1 MSRYKIHDQ
10 QGLYFLTLT
19 VVGWIDVFS
28 RAKYKHIILDSLR
41 YCQKE
46 KGLNVYAYV
55 IMSNHIHLVASAD
68 EGHQLSDIL
77 RDFKKFTAKQIIK
90 EVNNNTESRKEW
102 LLYLFRFFAQ
112 GRKTRNRTHQF
123 WQEDN
128 HPMELYSPIMIEQK
142 LAYIHNNPVNAEI
155 VSNPIHYLFSSASNY
170 HNGTGLLE
178 VKIIEP
184 MSNIG
189 YIPS

>member
-55 IMSNHIHLVASAD
+55 IMSNHIHLIASAE
-68 EGHQLSDIL
+68 EGYELSNIL
-77 RDFKKFTAKQIIK
+77 RDFKKFTAKQILKRIQ
-90 EVNNNTESRKEW
+90 NGTESRKEW
-102 LLYLFRFFAQ
+102 LMYLFRFFAK
-112 GRKTRNRTHQF
+112 GNARNREYQF
-123 WQEDN
+123 WQADN
-128 HPMELYSPIMIEQK
+128 HPMELYSPSMIEQK
-142 LAYIHNNPVNAEI
+142 LAYVHNNPVHAE
-155 VSNPIHYLFSSASNY
+155 VVCAACSS
-170 HNGTGLLE
+170 L
-178 VKIIEP
+178 
-184 MSNIG
+184 IG
-189 YIPS
+189 YQGDTC